1 MPKVART
8 SIPVHEFVAER
19 WSPRS
24 FDENAVLE
32 HEQLVAML
40 EAARWA
46 PSALNLQPWRFA
58 VALRD
63 SELFEALFETL
74 MPGNRVWAHRASAF
88 IVCAAETLRPNG
100 EPSSTAFYD
109 LGLAVSLLTVQA
121 HAMDLHAHQM
131 GGFDKPVVARLLA
144 LPESVVP
151 VVVLAIGTVAAPEK
165 LEEGPLREREVSERE
180 RKPLEDIVLT
190 GLESGPN

>member
-1 MPKVART
+1 MPKAART
-8 SIPVHEFVAER
+8 SIPVHEFIAER
-19 WSPRS
+19 WSPRA
-24 FDENAVLE
+24 FDETSVLE

-58 VALRD
+58 AAQRD
-63 SELFEALFETL
+63 SELFDRLLETL
-74 MPGNRVWAHRASAF
+74 MPGNRTWARRASAF

-100 EPSSTAFYD
+100 DASGTALYD

-121 HAMDLHAHQM
+121 HAMDLHVHQV
-131 GGFDKPVVARLLA
+131 GGFDKAATSILLQ

-151 VVVLAIGTVAAPEK
+151 VVVLAIGTLGAPE
-165 LEEGPLREREVSERE
+165 LLDEGPLREREVSVRE
-180 RKPLEDIVLT
+180 RRPLEDIVLT
-190 GLESGPN
+190 GLDQ